1 MMGVMRHLPESFD
14 AKDKFILDY
23 VLENE
28 LSMTSELNLISTF
41 LVLDFVI
48 KYEIPGD
55 FVECGTW
62 RGGHGIIAAHMF
74 EKHNQKNRNCILIDT
89 FTGMTNSSSG
99 DKFWDGQD
107 AAAKLNQVVNQEK
120 IEDYLVASEENLIKH
135 LDSLNLKH
143 FCEIKKGD
151 VRQILKEEKFKPISF
166 LRLDTDFYDSTKFE
180 LEVLFPK
187 VTFNGFIL
195 IDDYDAWSGSKKAT
209 DEFWIE
215 NKLGL
220 MLTKIDYGARLVQK
234 TNH

>member
-1 MMGVMRHLPESFD
+1 L
-14 AKDKFILDY
+14 
-23 VLENE
+23 
-28 LSMTSELNLISTF
+28 
-41 LVLDFVI
+41 
-48 KYEIPGD
+48 
-55 FVECGTW
+55 
-62 RGGHGIIAAHMF
+62 
-74 EKHNQKNRNCILIDT
+74 
-89 FTGMTNSSSG
+89 
-99 DKFWDGQD
+99 WDGQD

-151 VRQILKEEKFKPISF
+151 VRQILKEEKFKSISF

-187 VTFNGFIL
+187 VTINGFIL

-209 DEFWIE
+209 DEFWSE